1 MNTGLA
7 TPLAD
12 YLDRLA
18 ASDRSPAGATAACVS
33 VATGL
38 ALFVKALRN
47 PPSTVDP
54 GAARGDIE
62 LLESLR
68 RRVLKLVETTMRAE
82 AALPARDAE
91 DQPTAGPAA
100 RLPAYRA
107 SRTLVDLTIQGL
119 GQLKPTL
126 DMGATAMLADLEA
139 AWRLQA
145 AGLEAA
151 IACCEDHLRR
161 LPAELVVG
169 EAEALEKQ
177 ARHGQELQARA
188 FAELAW
194 RRGKC

>member
-1 MNTGLA
+1 MTTGLA
-7 TPLAD
+7 TSLAD

-18 ASDRSPAGATAACVS
+18 ASDRAPAGATAACVS

-47 PPSTVDP
+47 PPGTVDP

-62 LLESLR
+62 LLEALR

-91 DQPTAGPAA
+91 DQPASGPAA

-119 GQLKPTL
+119 SQIKATL
-126 DMGATAMLADLEA
+126 DMGSTAMLADLEA

-145 AGLEAA
+145 AGFEAA
-151 IACCEDHLRR
+151 VACCEDHLRR
-161 LPAELVVG
+161 LPPDLVEG
-169 EAEALEKQ
+169 EAEALARQ

-188 FAELAW
+188 MAELAW
-194 RRGKC
+194 RRGK